1 MEYYFFIC
9 IQTTTQYAYVFIH
22 QKFSKVVLGVTYT
35 NPFFVVDKL
44 IIRARS
50 LTQNIFDTFTTGRNI
65 TNNCIITILNQN
77 DIWTYFQIH
86 SWYDNPK
93 NIYQITVFTTQN
105 IQIHGHLIVLIEI
118 SGKTNLKVKSHQ
130 TTIYIKY
137 VTIFKSGKRFICIY
151 NFSYFPHLICAFAC
165 YAHTYTK
172 YVPSFF
178 HLDKQKDNQMQFMSL
193 KISLKIIVIRCHI
206 LASHLLRVD
215 SEWWKVNYDLK
226 QLQNYHYQVLRFFS

>member
-65 TNNCIITILNQN
+65 TNNYIITILSQN
-77 DIWTYFQIH
+77 NICSSFQLH
-86 SWYDNPK
+86 NWYYRKYNKLNFIQSRLMDSNTK
-93 NIYQITVFTTQN
+93 NVYQITVFTKQN

-215 SEWWKVNYDLK
+215 SEW
-226 QLQNYHYQVLRFFS
+226 